1 MSPARVPSLTVA
13 DIQRLLPMLSDIQ
26 ELTPG
31 GQKQVFKATLAG
43 ATVAVKVLLPDRDP
57 DGVPVDAQ
65 ASTVVVDPS
74 APTATV
80 APEVNENE
88 ESWSDLIPARLRRE
102 VDLLASITAPTV
114 VPLIE
119 ISGERIRQ
127 VTDHG
132 RRYLVYAEAWIDGQ
146 DLNVYLDRGRT
157 RMPQAEAIRL
167 ALDMLSAIAA
177 LWDQEVVH
185 RDIKPHNII
194 RRQDGRFVLI
204 DLGLALDLQGDT
216 ITETGAWLGTPVF
229 AAPEIND
236 PELRDRVDFRAD
248 EFSLGLVLYEA
259 LSARHPYNAR
269 MAGRTVTD
277 VRRKF
282 RDKPMP
288 LATSD
293 VVVDRTF
300 AEVIMR
306 MIDTDMSL
314 RFARLA
320 QLESA
325 LRAIAQRLGV
335 QP

>member
-1 MSPARVPSLTVA
+1 MSPARVPSLTVT
-13 DIQRLLPMLSDIQ
+13 DIQRLLPMVSAVQ
-26 ELTPG
+26 ELASG
-31 GQKQVFKATLAG
+31 GQKQVFKARLAG
-43 ATVAVKVLLPDRDP
+43 ATVALKVLLPDRDP
-57 DGVPVDAQ
+57 DHAPVDAM
-65 ASTVVVDPS
+65 ASTVVVDPEAS
-74 APTATV
+74 TATIGED
-80 APEVNENE
+80 AGDAE

-119 ISGERIRQ
+119 IGGERIRQ

-132 RRYLVYAEAWIDGQ
+132 RHYLVYAEAWIDGQ
-146 DLNVYLDRGRT
+146 DLNVALDKGRQ
-157 RMPQAEAIRL
+157 RMPQVEVVRL
-167 ALDMLSAIAA
+167 ALDMLAAITA
-177 LWDQEVVH
+177 LWGKEVVH

-194 RRQDGRFVLI
+194 RRQDGGFVLI

-269 MAGRTVTD
+269 LSGRTVTD
-277 VRRKF
+277 VRKRF
-282 RDKPMP
+282 RERPTP
-288 LATSD
+288 LLPGD
-293 VVVDRTF
+293 VPVDPEL
-300 AEVIMR
+300 AAVIMR

-314 RFARLA
+314 RYARLS
-320 QLESA
+320 QLETA
-325 LRAIAQRLGV
+325 LRSVAVRLGV

>member
-1 MSPARVPSLTVA
+1 
-13 DIQRLLPMLSDIQ
+13 
-26 ELTPG
+26 
-31 GQKQVFKATLAG
+31 LA
-43 ATVAVKVLLPDRDP
+43 A
-57 DGVPVDAQ
+57 
-65 ASTVVVDPS
+65 
-74 APTATV
+74 TATIGQD
-80 APEVNENE
+80 AEDND

-102 VDLLASITAPTV
+102 VDLLASITAPTI
-114 VPLIE
+114 VPLVE
-119 ISGERIRQ
+119 ISGERILH

-132 RRYLVYAEAWIDGQ
+132 RRYLVYAEAWIDGR
-146 DLNVYLDRGRT
+146 DLNAHLDRGRL
-157 RMPQAEAIRL
+157 RMPQPEVIHL
-167 ALDMLSAIAA
+167 ALDMLSAISA
-177 LWDQEVVH
+177 LWDKEVVH

-194 RRQDGRFVLI
+194 RRQNASFVLI

-259 LSARHPYNAR
+259 LSGRHPYNAR
-269 MAGRTVTD
+269 MSGKTVTD

-282 RDKPMP
+282 RDKPIP
-288 LATSD
+288 LVPSD
-293 VVVDRTF
+293 VVVDHGF
-300 AEVIMR
+300 AEIIMR

-314 RFARLA
+314 RYARLS

-325 LRAIAQRLGV
+325 LRSVAVRLGV